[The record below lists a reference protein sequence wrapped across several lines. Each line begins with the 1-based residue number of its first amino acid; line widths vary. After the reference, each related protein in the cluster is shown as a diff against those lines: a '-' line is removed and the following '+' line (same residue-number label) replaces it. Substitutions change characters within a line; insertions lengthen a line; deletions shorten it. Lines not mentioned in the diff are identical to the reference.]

1 MKCQK
6 KAHRVPSTRD
16 FLRFLHVKKVKS
28 DIQTKVEAKKNEPST
43 EEEQRRTGEP
53 GTEHAGSRSASSVVV
68 VNAGDERVCQKEEEE
83 EEETIFAEATQ
94 NESTNVF

>member
-1 MKCQK
+1 M
-6 KAHRVPSTRD
+6 
-16 FLRFLHVKKVKS
+16 RFLHVKKVKS

-53 GTEHAGSRSASSVVV
+53 GTEHAGSRFAAAAV

-94 NESTNVF
+94 NESTNVFYIAPKRAKI